1 MDGKNDQSIWAKN
14 IPMKEQWQIIKRLF
28 SFFMYYK
35 AQIIVAIIGAFLVSA
50 INMVLPYG
58 LQYFLDHFL
67 LNQSAT
73 TQIILFAGLLYALV
87 SIVKAIL
94 QFVYEYYYAIGAEY
108 TLEKVRKALYRK
120 LHKLGMRYFDQTPA
134 GSIVSRVTN
143 DTMTLS
149 SFLTV
154 INSTLMAI
162 FSIITALI
170 AMFMTNKTAGLLM
183 LVFLPIM
190 LLIMY
195 IYSLQSSKLYR
206 DFRERLSRINTNLNE
221 SIEGVSVI
229 QQFKQEERM
238 TNLFE
243 NENGG
248 LQNVRLN
255 MIRMNSLLLS
265 PLTSLL
271 YSLALAVSLM
281 YFGFPLHDVFVPAGV
296 VYAFSQYISQL
307 FNPIATMMDQMTLF
321 QDGIVAGKRIFRILD
336 NTEYEPK
343 QNAVQGL
350 KIKEGKIEFKH
361 VSFSYDGK
369 HEILHDISFTV
380 NPGETLGIVGHTGS
394 GKSSIINVMMRFYEF
409 SQGQIL
415 IDGVDIKKYPK
426 EELRKKLGLVLQEPF
441 MFYGD
446 ISSNI
451 RLYNHKITD
460 QQIKTAAKE
469 VQADQ
474 FIEKMPGQYHAKV
487 IEGGTELSQG
497 ERQLISFARTLVID
511 PKILVL
517 DEATA
522 NVDTE
527 TETLIQQGLKRLR
540 KGRTTLAIAH
550 RLSTIADA
558 DQIIVLD
565 KGRIIEKGTH
575 EQLLAQKGYY
585 YNLYTLQNDGGRRQ
599 QLWIKNLHFS
609 N

>member
-1 MDGKNDQSIWAKN
+1 MDEKSNQSIWAKN

-35 AQIIVAIIGAFLVSA
+35 VQIIVAIIGAFLVSA
-50 INMVLPYG
+50 INMLLPYG

-87 SIVKAIL
+87 SIIKAIL
-94 QFVYEYYYAIGAEY
+94 QFVYEYYYAVGAEY
-108 TLEKVRKALYRK
+108 TLEKVRKVLYRK
-120 LHKLGMRYFDQTPA
+120 LHRLGMRYFDQTPA

-154 INSTLMAI
+154 VNSTLMAI

-170 AMFMTNKTAGLLM
+170 AMFMTNKIAGLLM

-195 IYSLQSSKLYR
+195 VYSLQSSKLYR

-243 NENGG
+243 GENGG

-255 MIRMNSLLLS
+255 MIQINSLLLS

-361 VSFSYDGK
+361 VNFSYDGK
-369 HEILHDISFTV
+369 HEILHEISFTV

-409 SQGQIL
+409 YQGKIL
-415 IDGVDIKKYPK
+415 IDGVDIRKYPK

-497 ERQLISFARTLVID
+497 ERQLISFARTLVTD

-585 YNLYTLQNDGGRRQ
+585 YNLYTLQNDGGE
-599 QLWIKNLHFS
+599 S
-609 N
+609 

>member
-1 MDGKNDQSIWAKN
+1 MDEKSNQSIWAKN

-28 SFFMYYK
+28 GFFMYYK
-35 AQIIVAIIGAFLVSA
+35 VQIIVAIIGAFLVSA
-50 INMVLPYG
+50 INMLLPYG

-87 SIVKAIL
+87 SIIKAIL
-94 QFVYEYYYAIGAEY
+94 QFVYEYYYAVGAEY
-108 TLEKVRKALYRK
+108 TLEKVRKVLYRK
-120 LHKLGMRYFDQTPA
+120 LHRLGMRYFDQTPA
-134 GSIVSRVTN
+134 SSIVSRVTN

-154 INSTLMAI
+154 VNSTLMAI

-170 AMFMTNKTAGLLM
+170 AMFMTNKIAGLLM

-195 IYSLQSSKLYR
+195 VYSLQSSKLYR

-243 NENGG
+243 GENGG

-255 MIRMNSLLLS
+255 MIQMNSLLLS

-361 VSFSYDGK
+361 VNFSYDGK

-409 SQGQIL
+409 YQGKIL
-415 IDGVDIKKYPK
+415 IDGVDIRKYPK

-497 ERQLISFARTLVID
+497 ERQLISFARTLVTD

-585 YNLYTLQNDGGRRQ
+585 YNLYTLQNDGGE
-599 QLWIKNLHFS
+599 S
-609 N
+609 

>member
-94 QFVYEYYYAIGAEY
+94 QFVYEYYYAIGAGY

-195 IYSLQSSKLYR
+195 IYSPQSSKLYR

-599 QLWIKNLHFS
+599 
-609 N
+609 

>member
-1 MDGKNDQSIWAKN
+1 MNNEENQESVWAKA
-14 IPMKEQWQIIKRLF
+14 IPFKEQVAIFKRLMKCVKKF
-28 SFFMYYK
+28 KFEM
-35 AQIIVAIIGAFLVSA
+35 IIALVGAFIVSI
-50 INMVLPYG
+50 INILLPRG
-58 LQYFLDHFL
+58 LQYFLDAFL
-67 LNQSAT
+67 LHQSAT
-73 TQIILFAGLLYALV
+73 VQVILFAGFLYALG
-87 SIVKAIL
+87 SILKAVI
-94 QFVYEYYYAIGAEY
+94 QFIYQYFFALGSEK
-108 TLEKVRKALYRK
+108 TLESLRRALYRK
-120 LHKLGMRYFDQTPA
+120 LHTLGMRYFDKTPA

-149 SFLTV
+149 NFLTV
-154 INSTLMAI
+154 LSTIVIGA
-162 FSIITALI
+162 FSVVTALV
-170 AMFMTNKTAGLLM
+170 AMFTTNVIAGWLILAFIPILL
-183 LVFLPIM
+183 LVIWL
-190 LLIMY
+190 
-195 IYSLQSSKLYR
+195 YSQKSSRLYR
-206 DFRERLSRINTNLNE
+206 NYREHLSRINANLNE
-221 SIEGVSVI
+221 SIEGVSII
-229 QQFKQEERM
+229 QQFNQEHRM
-238 TNLFE
+238 TKNFE
-243 NENGG
+243 GENGG
-248 LQNVRLN
+248 LMNTRFN
-255 MIRMNSLLLS
+255 MIRINSLLLS

-281 YFGFPLHDVFVPAGV
+281 YFGFPLRETFVPAGV

-307 FNPIATMMDQMTLF
+307 FNPISTMMDQMTFF

-336 NTEYEPK
+336 DTQYEPA
-343 QNAVQGL
+343 QNEQQDL
-350 KIKEGKIEFKH
+350 TITQGKIEFKH

-369 HEILHDISFTV
+369 NEILHDISFTV

-426 EELRKKLGLVLQEPF
+426 KELRQKLGLVLQEPF

-451 RLYNHKITD
+451 RLYNKKITD
-460 QQIKTAAKE
+460 QQIKKAAKA

-474 FIEKMPGQYHAKV
+474 FIEQMPGKYHAKV
-487 IEGGTELSQG
+487 IEGGEELSQG
-497 ERQLISFARTLVID
+497 QRQLISFARTLVTNS
-511 PKILVL
+511 KVLVL

-565 KGRIIEKGTH
+565 KGRIIERGNH
-575 EQLLAQKGYY
+575 EELLKKKGYY
-585 YNLYTLQNDGGRRQ
+585 YNLYTLQNNEN
-599 QLWIKNLHFS
+599 K
-609 N
+609 

>member
-1 MDGKNDQSIWAKN
+1 MNNEEQHESVWSKT
-14 IPMKEQWQIIKRLF
+14 IPFKEQVDIFKRLMGF
-28 SFFMYYK
+28 VKQFKFEM
-35 AQIIVAIIGAFLVSA
+35 IIALVGAFVVSI
-50 INMVLPYG
+50 INILLPRG

-67 LNQSAT
+67 LHQNT
-73 TQIILFAGLLYALV
+73 TVQVILFAGLLYALG
-87 SIVKAIL
+87 SILKAII
-94 QFVYEYYYAIGAEY
+94 QFTYQYFFALGSEK
-108 TLEKVRKALYRK
+108 TLESVRRALYRK

-149 SFLTV
+149 NFLTV
-154 INSTLMAI
+154 LSTFVI
-162 FSIITALI
+162 GVFSVVTALV
-170 AMFMTNKTAGLLM
+170 AMFTTNVVAGWLILLFM
-183 LVFLPIM
+183 PI
-190 LLIMY
+190 LLFVIWL
-195 IYSLQSSKLYR
+195 YSQRSSRLYR
-206 DFRERLSRINTNLNE
+206 NYRERLSRINANLNE

-229 QQFKQEERM
+229 QEFNQEKRM
-238 TNLFE
+238 THNFE
-243 NENGG
+243 GENGG
-248 LQNVRLN
+248 LMNTRFN
-255 MIRMNSLLLS
+255 MIRVNSLLLS

-281 YFGFPLHDVFVPAGV
+281 YFGFPLRETFVPAGV

-307 FNPIATMMDQMTLF
+307 FNPISTMMDQMTFF
-321 QDGIVAGKRIFRILD
+321 QDGIVAGKRIFYILD
-336 NTEYEPK
+336 DTQYEPK
-343 QNAVQGL
+343 QDAQAGL
-350 KIKEGKIEFKH
+350 TISKGKIEFKHVSFSFKH

-369 HEILHDISFTV
+369 HEILHDISFVV

-409 SQGQIL
+409 GQGEVL
-415 IDGVDIKKYPK
+415 IDDVDIRKYPK

-446 ISSNI
+446 IASNI
-451 RLYNHKITD
+451 RLYNKQITD
-460 QQIKTAAKE
+460 AQIKAAAKA

-474 FIEKMPGQYHAKV
+474 FIEKMPGKYYAKV
-487 IEGGTELSQG
+487 IEGGEEFSQG
-497 ERQLISFARTLVID
+497 QRQLISFARTLVTD
-511 PKILVL
+511 PKVLVL

-565 KGRIIEKGTH
+565 KGRIIERGTH
-575 EQLLAQKGYY
+575 EELLAQKGYY
-585 YNLYTLQNDGGRRQ
+585 YNLYTLQNNENKD
-599 QLWIKNLHFS
+599 N
-609 N
+609 

>member
-1 MDGKNDQSIWAKN
+1 MDEKSNQSIWAKN

-35 AQIIVAIIGAFLVSA
+35 VQIIVAIIGAFLVSA
-50 INMVLPYG
+50 INMLLPYG

-87 SIVKAIL
+87 SIIKAIL
-94 QFVYEYYYAIGAEY
+94 QFVYEYYYAVGAEY
-108 TLEKVRKALYRK
+108 TLEKVRKVLYRK
-120 LHKLGMRYFDQTPA
+120 LHRLGMRYFDQTPA

-154 INSTLMAI
+154 VNSTLMAI

-170 AMFMTNKTAGLLM
+170 AMFMTNKIAGLLM

-195 IYSLQSSKLYR
+195 VYSLQSSKLYR

-243 NENGG
+243 GENGG

-255 MIRMNSLLLS
+255 MIQMNSSLLS

-361 VSFSYDGK
+361 VNFSYDGK

-409 SQGQIL
+409 YQGKIL
-415 IDGVDIKKYPK
+415 IDGVDIRKYPK

-497 ERQLISFARTLVID
+497 ERQLISFARTLVTD

-585 YNLYTLQNDGGRRQ
+585 YNLYTLQNDGGE
-599 QLWIKNLHFS
+599 S
-609 N
+609 

>member
-281 YFGFPLHDVFVPAGV
+281 YFAFPLHDVFVPAGV

-446 ISSNI
+446 INSNI

-599 QLWIKNLHFS
+599 
-609 N
+609 